1 MRMAALSR
9 LVRLS
14 LSRERRG
21 AAFSAFGV
29 AMGVGALVFFVGL
42 GLGVGSV
49 IREKVFPSDAR
60 LVDVVPPAVSL
71 GSLFG
76 GGKLD
81 AAAVERLQAL
91 PGVETVYRKMQVRVP
106 AVSHYDGVF
115 FGARLRMG
123 MEVLAVGV
131 DPGLVS
137 KDIQLASAKDFK
149 DPGPDKPVPGV
160 VSTRLLEIY
169 NKTFAPARKLPQL
182 SPSMIV
188 GFGFPVE
195 FNRSY
200 VTPTANGPV
209 TATQVQVVGASDRAM
224 LAGVTIPLETAIRIN
239 RASGVDADTFTGVT
253 LLAKDPSAVPGIVDA
268 VKEMGLEIDDQ
279 ERRLSE
285 NAGAAVTLITSALAL
300 LSVLIC
306 VLAAVNIAHALSA
319 SVRARA
325 KEIGVMQAVGA
336 SRADVRNIVLAEAG
350 VVGLAGGALGTLV
363 ALLVALGV
371 DRLASRYLPSFPF
384 KPESFFSFPWPVV
397 LGGVVLGLLAALAG
411 AYFPSRRA
419 ASTDP
424 ARTLA
429 G

>member
-1 MRMAALSR
+1 MRLAALSR

-14 LSRERRG
+14 IARESRG
-21 AAFSAFGV
+21 AFFSAFGV
-29 AMGVGALVFFVGL
+29 AVGVGALVFFVGL
-42 GLGVGSV
+42 GLGVGRV
-49 IREKVFPSDAR
+49 IRERIFPTDAR

-71 GSLFG
+71 GSLLG

-81 AAAVERLQAL
+81 NEMVERLSAL
-91 PGVETVYRKMQVRVP
+91 PGVEKVYRKMNVRVP
-106 AVSHYDGVF
+106 AVSRYEGAF
-115 FGARLRMG
+115 FGSRLRMG

-131 DPGLVS
+131 DPGLVAN
-137 KDIQLASAKDFK
+137 DVQLGEFK
-149 DPGPDKPVPGV
+149 DPGPDQPIPAVI
-160 VSTRLLEIY
+160 STRLLEIY

-182 SPSMIV
+182 SPQMLV

-200 VTPTANGPV
+200 VAQAAPGPTTSVQA
-209 TATQVQVVGASDRAM
+209 QVVGASDRAL
-224 LAGVTIPLETAIRIN
+224 LAGITIPLETAIRLN
-239 RASGVDADTFTGVT
+239 RASGVDAETYTGVT
-253 LLAKDPSAVPGIVDA
+253 LVANDPSQVPALVSA

-279 ERRLSE
+279 ERRLAE
-285 NAGAAVTLITSALAL
+285 NAGAAVALTTSALAL
-300 LSVLIC
+300 LSILIC

-336 SRADVRNIVLAEAG
+336 SRSDVRNIVLAEAG
-350 VVGLAGGALGTLV
+350 VVGLAGGAIGTAL
-363 ALLVALGV
+363 ALLLALLIN
-371 DRLASRYLPSFPF
+371 RLASRYLPDFPF
-384 KPESFFSFPWPVV
+384 KPDSFFSFPWPVV
-397 LGGVVLGLLAALAG
+397 LGGVALGLVAALAG

-419 ASTDP
+419 AATDP

>member
-1 MRMAALSR
+1 MRTGALAR

-14 LSRERRG
+14 LARERRG
-21 AAFSAFGV
+21 AFFSAFGV

-49 IREKVFPSDAR
+49 IREKIFPTDAR

-76 GGKLD
+76 GGTLD
-81 AAAVERLQAL
+81 AAAVERLRAL
-91 PGVETVYRKMQVRVP
+91 PGVETVYRKMNVRVP
-106 AVSHYDGVF
+106 AVTRYDGVF

-137 KDIQLASAKDFK
+137 KDIQLGEFK
-149 DPGPDKPVPGV
+149 DAGPEQPVPAV
-160 VSTRLLEIY
+160 ISTRLLEIY
-169 NKTFAPARKLPQL
+169 NKTFAPARKLPKI
-182 SPSMIV
+182 SSGTIV

-200 VTPTANGPV
+200 VAATSGGTVTPAQ
-209 TATQVQVVGASDRAM
+209 AQVVGASDRGL
-224 LAGVTIPLETAIRIN
+224 LAGITIPLETAIRIN

-253 LLAKDPSAVPGIVDA
+253 LVAKDPAAAAALGDA
-268 VKEMGLEIDDQ
+268 GKEMGLEIDDQ
-279 ERRLSE
+279 ERRLAE
-285 NAGAAVTLITSALAL
+285 NAGAAVTLTTSALAL
-300 LSVLIC
+300 LSILIC
-306 VLAAVNIAHALSA
+306 LLAAVNIAHALSA

-350 VVGLAGGALGTLV
+350 VVGLVGGALGTTAALV
-363 ALLVALGV
+363 LAMAVN
-371 DRLASRYLPSFPF
+371 RLATRYLPNFPF

-397 LGGVVLGLLAALAG
+397 VGGVLLGLLAALAG

-419 ASTDP
+419 AATDP

>member
-1 MRMAALSR
+1 MRLAALSR

-14 LSRERRG
+14 LARDRRG
-21 AAFSAFGV
+21 AFFSAFGV

-42 GLGVGSV
+42 GLGVGRV

-71 GSLFG
+71 GSLLG

-81 AAAVERLQAL
+81 AAAVERLSAL
-91 PGVETVYRKMQVRVP
+91 DGVERVYRKMNVRVP
-106 AVSHYDGVF
+106 AVSRYEGAF
-115 FGARLRMG
+115 FGSRLRMG

-131 DPGLVS
+131 EPDFVQADVKLG
-137 KDIQLASAKDFK
+137 AFK
-149 DPGPDKPVPGV
+149 DMPPDQPIPVV
-160 VSTRLLEIY
+160 ISSRLLEIY

-182 SPSMIV
+182 SSQMLL

-200 VTPTANGPV
+200 VAQAAPGPTFPV
-209 TATQVQVVGASDRAM
+209 QAQVVGASDRAL
-224 LAGVTIPLETAIRIN
+224 LAGITIPLDTAIRLN
-239 RASGVDADTFTGVT
+239 RAAGVDAETFSAVT
-253 LLAKDPSAVPGIVDA
+253 LVAKDPSQVPVLMDA

-279 ERRLSE
+279 ERRMAE
-285 NAGAAVTLITSALAL
+285 NAGAAVALTTSALAL
-300 LSVLIC
+300 LSILIC

-325 KEIGVMQAVGA
+325 REIGVMQAVGA
-336 SRADVRNIVLAEAG
+336 SRADVRNIVLAEAC
-350 VVGLAGGALGTLV
+350 VLGLAGGAVGTAV
-363 ALLVALGV
+363 AMALALAV
-371 DRLASRYLPSFPF
+371 DRFAAGALPTFPF
-384 KPESFFSFPWPVV
+384 KPDSFFAFPWPVG
-397 LGGVVLGLLAALAG
+397 LGGVLLGLVAALAG

-419 ASTDP
+419 AATDP